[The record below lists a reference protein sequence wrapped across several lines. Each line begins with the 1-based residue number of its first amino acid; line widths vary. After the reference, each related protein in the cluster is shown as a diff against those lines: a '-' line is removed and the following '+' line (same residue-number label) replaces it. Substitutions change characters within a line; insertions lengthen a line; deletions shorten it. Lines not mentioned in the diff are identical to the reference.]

1 MSWPE
6 EVCRLETS
14 NADEGSGGS
23 DNEEVTSG
31 GGCRGVTGIYNM
43 GNTCYMNSAIQCLSN
58 VRPLTEYFLD
68 GRHKENVKR
77 FHNSFSLHGRC
88 RFW

>member
-14 NADEGSGGS
+14 S
-23 DNEEVTSG
+23 NEENTENEES

-58 VRPLTEYFLD
+58 TKPLTEYFME

-88 RFW
+88 YFW